1 MESIILEVEMG
12 IPRSQCQLWNCEWYI
27 SRLFVPIEKWM
38 NGYFD
43 IVFIVEKCIHFGLKN
58 VKVHHQTNVGC
69 CQIFMH
75 SGQTWFFWW
84 VGIRYWFNL
93 WT

>member
-38 NGYFD
+38 NAYFD
-43 IVFIVEKCIHFGLKN
+43 IVFIVEKN
-58 VKVHHQTNVGC
+58 VY
-69 CQIFMH
+69 I
-75 SGQTWFFWW
+75 
-84 VGIRYWFNL
+84 L
-93 WT
+93 A